1 MQNELHE
8 RLEYLVNYSSQLI
21 FVSGDSIAQQQ
32 KTLEAFVFQQHDDT
46 EIAYLTAQE
55 TMDVSDYRRQLCRQ
69 LLGQVVG
76 SFVRP
81 LNELLVDLNN
91 HEGPILV
98 AITQA
103 HHLPDSFL
111 QELWD
116 LVLQSRFAGNKQ
128 HLNVLLFA
136 DSQWAERAKQW
147 LPAKNTETPLIIS
160 SQSVIDEQP
169 NFASDLDKMIAT
181 RREAFQ
187 AHLENRQQ
195 QNALTF
201 SNPLKS
207 RWLYVLLLCVFVST
221 FSGLVYW
228 QYGDDIASLFAPID
242 NADMAD
248 ANLLAPGSAYDQI
261 AAEANDNEIVLNT
274 DGLYS
279 QSEVSLTT
287 EGSMS
292 SAEGSLSA
300 AEGSISAAKG
310 SSIGGAAI
318 VNGADEINDSQT
330 PSADAVNGYENTQTG
345 KTAQNQPETLITS
358 WQNAISKD
366 TDDVSNKD
374 SASPQTKNAASGA
387 SKNTSAV
394 NASNID
400 GSQVSLDTEPPV
412 TDISITEAK
421 LDITGSTEAPFIAPT
436 EFALQMLAMKN
447 EQVLN
452 DFIKENNLAE
462 QTRVYKT
469 RRYGGDWYVV
479 LYAQTFAS
487 ATQAQQAK
495 QALPDYPGNG
505 SAFVKNGQQILQ
517 EIALSESQ

>member
-98 AITQA
+98 AITQS

-116 LVLQSRFAGNKQ
+116 LVLQSRFASNKQ

-195 QNALTF
+195 QSALTF

-242 NADMAD
+242 NADGAN
-248 ANLLAPGSAYDQI
+248 ANLVAPGSAYDQI
-261 AAEANDNEIVLNT
+261 AAETMGNEAGVN
-274 DGLYS
+274 
-279 QSEVSLTT
+279 
-287 EGSMS
+287 
-292 SAEGSLSA
+292 AEGSYSA
-300 AEGSISAAKG
+300 AEGSLRYAEG
-310 SSIGGAAI
+310 SLPTAEGSFPYAEGSLIGGAATI
-318 VNGADEINDSQT
+318 KGADDINNNFASSDDT
-330 PSADAVNGYENTQTG
+330 VNASVNTQSNEA
-345 KTAQNQPETLITS
+345 AQNQPEALITS

-366 TDDVSNKD
+366 TGDLSKKG
-374 SASPQTKNAASGA
+374 SALPQDKRAASGTSENANGANTANLAEPKPSLNTDA
-387 SKNTSAV
+387 SASGPELGVTS
-394 NASNID
+394 
-400 GSQVSLDTEPPV
+400 
-412 TDISITEAK
+412 
-421 LDITGSTEAPFIAPT
+421 STEAPFIAPN
-436 EFALQMLAMKN
+436 EYALQMLAMKN

-452 DFIKENNLAE
+452 DFIEENNLAQ

-469 RRYGGDWYVV
+469 RRYSGDWYVV
-479 LYAQTFAS
+479 LYAQTFSS

-517 EIALSESQ
+517 EIALSESR

>member
-98 AITQA
+98 AITQS

-169 NFASDLDKMIAT
+169 NFASDLDEMIAT

-195 QNALTF
+195 QSALTF

-242 NADMAD
+242 NADGAN
-248 ANLLAPGSAYDQI
+248 ANLVAPGSAYDQI
-261 AAEANDNEIVLNT
+261 AAETMGNEAGVN
-274 DGLYS
+274 
-279 QSEVSLTT
+279 
-287 EGSMS
+287 
-292 SAEGSLSA
+292 AEGSL
-300 AEGSISAAKG
+300 
-310 SSIGGAAI
+310 IGGAATI
-318 VNGADEINDSQT
+318 KGADDINNNFASSDDT
-330 PSADAVNGYENTQTG
+330 VNASVNTQSNEA
-345 KTAQNQPETLITS
+345 AQNQPEALITS

-366 TDDVSNKD
+366 TGDLSKKG
-374 SASPQTKNAASGA
+374 SALPQDKRAASGTSENANGANTANLAEPKPSLNTDA
-387 SKNTSAV
+387 SASGPELGVTS
-394 NASNID
+394 
-400 GSQVSLDTEPPV
+400 
-412 TDISITEAK
+412 
-421 LDITGSTEAPFIAPT
+421 STEAPFIAPN
-436 EFALQMLAMKN
+436 EYALQMLAMKN

-452 DFIKENNLAE
+452 DFIEENNLAQ

-469 RRYGGDWYVV
+469 RRYSGDWYVV
-479 LYAQTFAS
+479 IYAQTFSS

-517 EIALSESQ
+517 EIALSESR

>member
-98 AITQA
+98 AITQS

-195 QNALTF
+195 QSALTF

-242 NADMAD
+242 NADGAN
-248 ANLLAPGSAYDQI
+248 ANLVAPGSAYDQI
-261 AAEANDNEIVLNT
+261 AAETMGNEAGVN
-274 DGLYS
+274 
-279 QSEVSLTT
+279 
-287 EGSMS
+287 
-292 SAEGSLSA
+292 AEGSYSA
-300 AEGSISAAKG
+300 AEGSL
-310 SSIGGAAI
+310 IGGAATI
-318 VNGADEINDSQT
+318 KGADDINNNFASSDDTVNGS
-330 PSADAVNGYENTQTG
+330 VNTQSNEA
-345 KTAQNQPETLITS
+345 AQNQPEALITS

-366 TDDVSNKD
+366 TGDLSKKG
-374 SASPQTKNAASGA
+374 SALPQDKRAASGTSENANGANTANLAEPKPSLNTDA
-387 SKNTSAV
+387 SASGPELGVTS
-394 NASNID
+394 
-400 GSQVSLDTEPPV
+400 
-412 TDISITEAK
+412 
-421 LDITGSTEAPFIAPT
+421 STEAPFIAPN
-436 EFALQMLAMKN
+436 EYALQMLAMKN

-452 DFIKENNLAE
+452 DFIEENNLAQ

-469 RRYGGDWYVV
+469 RRYSGDWYVV
-479 LYAQTFAS
+479 IYAQTFSS

-517 EIALSESQ
+517 EIALSESR

>member
-98 AITQA
+98 AITQS

-195 QNALTF
+195 QSALTF

-242 NADMAD
+242 NADGAN
-248 ANLLAPGSAYDQI
+248 ANLVAPGSAYDQI
-261 AAEANDNEIVLNT
+261 AAETMGNEAGVN
-274 DGLYS
+274 
-279 QSEVSLTT
+279 
-287 EGSMS
+287 
-292 SAEGSLSA
+292 AEGSL
-300 AEGSISAAKG
+300 
-310 SSIGGAAI
+310 IGGAATI
-318 VNGADEINDSQT
+318 KGADDINNNFASSDDT
-330 PSADAVNGYENTQTG
+330 VNASVNTQSNEA
-345 KTAQNQPETLITS
+345 AQNQPEALITS

-366 TDDVSNKD
+366 TGDLSKKG
-374 SASPQTKNAASGA
+374 SALPQDKRAASGTSENANGANTANLAEPKPSLNTDA
-387 SKNTSAV
+387 SASGPELGVTS
-394 NASNID
+394 
-400 GSQVSLDTEPPV
+400 
-412 TDISITEAK
+412 
-421 LDITGSTEAPFIAPT
+421 STEAPFIAPN
-436 EFALQMLAMKN
+436 EYALQMLAMKN

-452 DFIKENNLAE
+452 DFIEENNLAQ

-469 RRYGGDWYVV
+469 RRYSGDWYVV
-479 LYAQTFAS
+479 IYAQTFSS

-517 EIALSESQ
+517 EIALSESR

>member
-69 LLGQVVG
+69 LLGQVIG

-98 AITQA
+98 AITQS

-136 DSQWAERAKQW
+136 DRQWAERAKQW

-195 QNALTF
+195 QSALTF

-242 NADMAD
+242 NADGAN
-248 ANLLAPGSAYDQI
+248 ANLVAPGSAYDQI
-261 AAEANDNEIVLNT
+261 AAETNGNEAGVN
-274 DGLYS
+274 
-279 QSEVSLTT
+279 T
-287 EGSMS
+287 EGSLPT
-292 SAEGSLSA
+292 AEGSFPY
-300 AEGSISAAKG
+300 AEGSTPIS
-310 SSIGGAAI
+310 GAATI
-318 VNGADEINDSQT
+318 KGADEINNNRASSDDT
-330 PSADAVNGYENTQTG
+330 VNTNVNTQSNEA
-345 KTAQNQPETLITS
+345 AQNQPEALITS

-366 TDDVSNKD
+366 TGDLPKKD
-374 SASPQTKNAASGA
+374 STLSQDKRAASGTSENANAANTTNLAEPKSTPSLNTESSA
-387 SKNTSAV
+387 SGAE
-394 NASNID
+394 
-400 GSQVSLDTEPPV
+400 LDV
-412 TDISITEAK
+412 TR
-421 LDITGSTEAPFIAPT
+421 STETPFIAPN
-436 EFALQMLAMKN
+436 EYALQMLAMKN

-452 DFIKENNLAE
+452 DFIEENNLAQ

-479 LYAQTFAS
+479 LYAQTFSS

-495 QALPDYPGNG
+495 QTLPDYPGNG

>member
-46 EIAYLTAQE
+46 EIAYLSAQE

-98 AITQA
+98 AITQS

-195 QNALTF
+195 QSALTF

-242 NADMAD
+242 NADGAN
-248 ANLLAPGSAYDQI
+248 ANLVAPGSAYDQI
-261 AAEANDNEIVLNT
+261 AAETNGNEAGVNA
-274 DGLYS
+274 DG
-279 QSEVSLTT
+279 SLST
-287 EGSMS
+287 
-292 SAEGSLSA
+292 AEGSFPY
-300 AEGSISAAKG
+300 AEGSTL
-310 SSIGGAAI
+310 IGGAATI
-318 VNGADEINDSQT
+318 KGADDINNNRASSDDT
-330 PSADAVNGYENTQTG
+330 VNTNVNRQSNEA
-345 KTAQNQPETLITS
+345 AQNQPEALITS

-366 TDDVSNKD
+366 TGDLSKKG
-374 SASPQTKNAASGA
+374 SALPQEENAASGTSENANAANTTNLAEPKSTPSLNTDSSA
-387 SKNTSAV
+387 SGAELDVTS
-394 NASNID
+394 
-400 GSQVSLDTEPPV
+400 
-412 TDISITEAK
+412 
-421 LDITGSTEAPFIAPT
+421 STEAPFIAPNDY
-436 EFALQMLAMKN
+436 ALQMLAMKN

-452 DFIKENNLAE
+452 DFIEENNLAQ

-479 LYAQTFAS
+479 LYAQTFSS

>member
-98 AITQA
+98 AITQS

-195 QNALTF
+195 QSALTF

-242 NADMAD
+242 KADGAN
-248 ANLLAPGSAYDQI
+248 ANLVAPGSAYDQV
-261 AAEANDNEIVLNT
+261 AAETMGNEAGVN
-274 DGLYS
+274 
-279 QSEVSLTT
+279 
-287 EGSMS
+287 
-292 SAEGSLSA
+292 AEGSL
-300 AEGSISAAKG
+300 
-310 SSIGGAAI
+310 IGGAATI
-318 VNGADEINDSQT
+318 QGADDINNNRASSDDT
-330 PSADAVNGYENTQTG
+330 VNASVNTQSNEA
-345 KTAQNQPETLITS
+345 AQSQPEALITS

-366 TDDVSNKD
+366 TSDLSKTGR
-374 SASPQTKNAASGA
+374 ALPQDKRAASGTSESA
-387 SKNTSAV
+387 NGANTANLAEPKSKP
-394 NASNID
+394 
-400 GSQVSLDTEPPV
+400 SLDTAPSATGAELDV
-412 TDISITEAK
+412 TS
-421 LDITGSTEAPFIAPT
+421 STEAPFIALN
-436 EFALQMLAMKN
+436 EYALQMLAMKN

-452 DFIKENNLAE
+452 DFIEENNLA
-462 QTRVYKT
+462 QQIRVYKT

-479 LYAQTFAS
+479 LYAQTFSS

-495 QALPDYPGNG
+495 QALPDYPGKG

>member
-55 TMDVSDYRRQLCRQ
+55 TMNVSDYRRQLCRQ
-69 LLGQVVG
+69 LLGQVIG

-98 AITQA
+98 AITQS

-195 QNALTF
+195 QSALTF

-242 NADMAD
+242 NADGAN
-248 ANLLAPGSAYDQI
+248 ANLVAPGSAYDQI
-261 AAEANDNEIVLNT
+261 AAETNGSDAGVNAE
-274 DGLYS
+274 GLY
-279 QSEVSLTT
+279 
-287 EGSMS
+287 S
-292 SAEGSLSA
+292 SAEGSLST
-300 AEGSISAAKG
+300 AEGSLTYAEG
-310 SSIGGAAI
+310 SLPTADGSFPYAEGSTPIGGAATI
-318 VNGADEINDSQT
+318 KGADDSNNNRA
-330 PSADAVNGYENTQTG
+330 PSDDTVNASGNTQSNEA
-345 KTAQNQPETLITS
+345 AQNQPEALITS
-358 WQNAISKD
+358 WQTAISKD
-366 TDDVSNKD
+366 TGDLSKKG
-374 SASPQTKNAASGA
+374 SALPQEENAASGT
-387 SKNTSAV
+387 NENV
-394 NASNID
+394 NAANTTNLAEPKSRP
-400 GSQVSLDTEPPV
+400 SLNTDPEV
-412 TDISITEAK
+412 TKAE
-421 LDITGSTEAPFIAPT
+421 LDVTSSTEAPLITPN
-436 EFALQMLAMKN
+436 EYALQMLAMKN

-452 DFIKENNLAE
+452 DFIEENNLAQ

-479 LYAQTFAS
+479 LYAQTFSS

-517 EIALSESQ
+517 EIALSERQ

>member
-98 AITQA
+98 AITQS

-195 QNALTF
+195 QSALTF

-242 NADMAD
+242 NADGAN
-248 ANLLAPGSAYDQI
+248 ANLVAPGSAYDQI
-261 AAEANDNEIVLNT
+261 AAETMGNEAGVN
-274 DGLYS
+274 
-279 QSEVSLTT
+279 
-287 EGSMS
+287 
-292 SAEGSLSA
+292 AEGSL
-300 AEGSISAAKG
+300 
-310 SSIGGAAI
+310 IGGAATI
-318 VNGADEINDSQT
+318 KGADDINNNFASSDDT
-330 PSADAVNGYENTQTG
+330 VNASVNTQSNEA
-345 KTAQNQPETLITS
+345 AQNQPEALITS

-366 TDDVSNKD
+366 TGDLSKKG
-374 SASPQTKNAASGA
+374 SALPQDKRAASGTSENANGANTANLAEPKPSLNTDA
-387 SKNTSAV
+387 SASGPELGVTS
-394 NASNID
+394 
-400 GSQVSLDTEPPV
+400 
-412 TDISITEAK
+412 
-421 LDITGSTEAPFIAPT
+421 STEAPFIAPN
-436 EFALQMLAMKN
+436 EYALQMLAMKN

-452 DFIKENNLAE
+452 DFIEENNLAQ

-469 RRYGGDWYVV
+469 RRYSGDWYVV
-479 LYAQTFAS
+479 LYAQTFSS

-517 EIALSESQ
+517 EIALSESP

>member
-98 AITQA
+98 AITQS

-195 QNALTF
+195 QSALTF

-242 NADMAD
+242 NADGAN
-248 ANLLAPGSAYDQI
+248 ANLVAPGSAYDQI
-261 AAEANDNEIVLNT
+261 AAETMGNEAGVN
-274 DGLYS
+274 
-279 QSEVSLTT
+279 
-287 EGSMS
+287 
-292 SAEGSLSA
+292 AEGSL
-300 AEGSISAAKG
+300 
-310 SSIGGAAI
+310 IGGAATI
-318 VNGADEINDSQT
+318 KGADDINNNFASSDDT
-330 PSADAVNGYENTQTG
+330 VNASVNTQSNEI
-345 KTAQNQPETLITS
+345 AQNQPEALITS

-366 TDDVSNKD
+366 TGDLSKKD
-374 SASPQTKNAASGA
+374 STSPQGKIAASGTRENA
-387 SKNTSAV
+387 NAANTTNLAEPKSTPSLNTDPSATK
-394 NASNID
+394 D
-400 GSQVSLDTEPPV
+400 ELDV
-412 TDISITEAK
+412 TS
-421 LDITGSTEAPFIAPT
+421 STEAPFIAPN
-436 EFALQMLAMKN
+436 EYALQMLAMKN

-452 DFIKENNLAE
+452 DFIEENNLAQ

-469 RRYGGDWYVV
+469 RRYSGDWYVV
-479 LYAQTFAS
+479 IYAQTFSS

-517 EIALSESQ
+517 EIALSESR

>member
-98 AITQA
+98 AITQS

-116 LVLQSRFAGNKQ
+116 LVLQSRFASNKQ

-195 QNALTF
+195 QSALTF

-242 NADMAD
+242 NADGAN
-248 ANLLAPGSAYDQI
+248 ANLVAPGSAYDQI
-261 AAEANDNEIVLNT
+261 AAETMGNEA
-274 DGLYS
+274 
-279 QSEVSLTT
+279 EVN
-287 EGSMS
+287 
-292 SAEGSLSA
+292 AEGSLPY
-300 AEGSISAAKG
+300 AEGSL
-310 SSIGGAAI
+310 IGGAATI
-318 VNGADEINDSQT
+318 QGADDINNNRASSDDT
-330 PSADAVNGYENTQTG
+330 VNASVNTQSNEA
-345 KTAQNQPETLITS
+345 AQSQPEALITS

-366 TDDVSNKD
+366 TGDLSKKG
-374 SASPQTKNAASGA
+374 SALPQDKRAASGTSENANGANTANLAEPKPSLNTDA
-387 SKNTSAV
+387 SASGPELGVTS
-394 NASNID
+394 
-400 GSQVSLDTEPPV
+400 
-412 TDISITEAK
+412 
-421 LDITGSTEAPFIAPT
+421 STEAPFIAPN
-436 EFALQMLAMKN
+436 EYALQMLAMKN

-452 DFIKENNLAE
+452 DFIEENNLAQ

-469 RRYGGDWYVV
+469 RRYSGDWYVV
-479 LYAQTFAS
+479 LYAQTFSS

-517 EIALSESQ
+517 EIALSESR

>member
-98 AITQA
+98 AITQS

-187 AHLENRQQ
+187 AHLENRQKQ
-195 QNALTF
+195 SALTF

-207 RWLYVLLLCVFVST
+207 RWLYVVLLCVFVST

-242 NADMAD
+242 SADGAD
-248 ANLLAPGSAYDQI
+248 ANLVAPGSAYDQI
-261 AAEANDNEIVLNT
+261 AAETSDNN
-274 DGLYS
+274 
-279 QSEVSLTT
+279 
-287 EGSMS
+287 EGVN
-292 SAEGSLSA
+292 AEGSFPY
-300 AEGSISAAKG
+300 AEGSTL
-310 SSIGGAAI
+310 IGGAATI
-318 VNGADEINDSQT
+318 DGADDINNSRAQ
-330 PSADAVNGYENTQTG
+330 SVSSENGNVNTQTNE
-345 KTAQNQPETLITS
+345 TAQHQPEALITS

-366 TDDVSNKD
+366 TGDISQQS
-374 SASPQTKNAASGA
+374 SASPEEKSATSGG
-387 SKNTSAV
+387 STSVNTV
-394 NASNID
+394 NANNIAE
-400 GSQVSLDTEPPV
+400 SQPNLDTAPSV
-412 TDISITEAK
+412 TETLTTEAT
-421 LDITGSTEAPFIAPT
+421 LSVTGSTEAPFIAPT

-452 DFIKENNLAE
+452 DFIEENNLGE

-469 RRYGGDWYVV
+469 QRYGGDWYVV
-479 LYAQTFAS
+479 IYAQTFSS

-495 QALPDYPGNG
+495 QALPDYPNKA

-517 EIALSESQ
+517 EIALLKSQ

>member
-46 EIAYLTAQE
+46 EIAYLSAQE

-98 AITQA
+98 AITQS

-195 QNALTF
+195 QSALTF

-242 NADMAD
+242 NADGAN
-248 ANLLAPGSAYDQI
+248 ANLVAPGSAYDQI
-261 AAEANDNEIVLNT
+261 AAETMGNEAGVN
-274 DGLYS
+274 
-279 QSEVSLTT
+279 
-287 EGSMS
+287 
-292 SAEGSLSA
+292 AEGSL
-300 AEGSISAAKG
+300 
-310 SSIGGAAI
+310 IGGAATI
-318 VNGADEINDSQT
+318 KGADDINNNFASSDDT
-330 PSADAVNGYENTQTG
+330 VNASVNTQSNEA
-345 KTAQNQPETLITS
+345 AQNQPEALITS

-366 TDDVSNKD
+366 TGDLSKKG
-374 SASPQTKNAASGA
+374 SALPQDKRAASGTSENANGANTANLAEPKPSLNTDA
-387 SKNTSAV
+387 SASGPELGVTS
-394 NASNID
+394 
-400 GSQVSLDTEPPV
+400 
-412 TDISITEAK
+412 
-421 LDITGSTEAPFIAPT
+421 STEAPFIAPN
-436 EFALQMLAMKN
+436 EYALQMLAMKN

-452 DFIKENNLAE
+452 DFIEENNLAQ

-469 RRYGGDWYVV
+469 RRYSGDWYVV
-479 LYAQTFAS
+479 IYAQTFSS

-517 EIALSESQ
+517 EIALSESR